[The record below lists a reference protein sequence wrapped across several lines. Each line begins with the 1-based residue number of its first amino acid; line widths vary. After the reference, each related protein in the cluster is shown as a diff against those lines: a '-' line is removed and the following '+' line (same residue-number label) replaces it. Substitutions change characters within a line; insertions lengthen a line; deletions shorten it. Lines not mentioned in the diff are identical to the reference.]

1 MNVAARAKFLSLSL
15 SLSLS
20 HTAESV
26 SARGET
32 LSEQPGNERD
42 EKSVLK
48 GKGAKYGVEF
58 SLSLSGSVS
67 IIPPSADA
75 GGGGTPPPF
84 FSRDET

>member
-1 MNVAARAKFLSLSL
+1 MNVAARAKFLSLS
-15 SLSLS
+15 
-20 HTAESV
+20 HTTESV

-58 SLSLSGSVS
+58 SLSLSLSGSVS
-67 IIPPSADA
+67 IIPPSA
-75 GGGGTPPPF
+75 GGRG
-84 FSRDET
+84 RDTAAIF